1 MAGVGTT
8 VNISSGGVLFTTD
21 QQLRKGCSLMLE
33 VKWPV
38 LLDDT
43 QPLKLVTRGAIV
55 WSEDGVAAMRIENWE
70 FHTQSMNGL

>member
-1 MAGVGTT
+1 
-8 VNISSGGVLFTTD
+8 
-21 QQLRKGCSLMLE
+21 MLE

-70 FHTQSMNGL
+70 FHTQNMNGL